1 MEFLINNS
9 NNNNNLTK
17 EEENIKKKNKTISHN
32 KIIIPITNNE
42 PILKKTKDIIICNL
56 D

>member
-1 MEFLINNS
+1 MEFLINNN

-17 EEENIKKKNKTISHN
+17 EEENIKKNKTISH
-32 KIIIPITNNE
+32 KTIIIPITNNE
-42 PILKKTKDIIICNL
+42 PIIKKTKDIIICNL